1 MLAMFFEY
9 LILNNSLKKYIFIKK
24 SRIRTT
30 GAKAASS
37 LVCHQFSM
45 ANAQGYP
52 QEWWITHSTPRE
64 PCVGEKQDFAV

>member
-1 MLAMFFEY
+1 MPAIFSER
-9 LILNNSLKKYIFIKK
+9 LILINSLNIKNFIKK

-30 GAKAASS
+30 GAKAASA

-52 QEWWITHSTPRE
+52 QEWWITHSTP
-64 PCVGEKQDFAV
+64 